1 MFSHISDD
9 SWGIAEP
16 PAHYPFKIAYLVP
29 TGSQAI
35 PDQQQPIPNCLRSCL
50 HDEASLII
58 SACSYVIA
66 SRQNTAKRP
75 PQEIPRR

>member
-50 HDEASLII
+50 HD
-58 SACSYVIA
+58 
-66 SRQNTAKRP
+66 
-75 PQEIPRR
+75 